1 MVRKWIQKY
10 EKSKDFKVINQYD
23 IDHVNPF
30 EQGRTSTRFFEKWM
44 NIIYN
49 KKKKVKRKITVFLL
63 VVSDLWT
70 FAFWWNTENTC
81 K

>member
-49 KKKKVKRKITVFLL
+49 NKKKKLN
-63 VVSDLWT
+63 
-70 FAFWWNTENTC
+70 AN
-81 K
+81 